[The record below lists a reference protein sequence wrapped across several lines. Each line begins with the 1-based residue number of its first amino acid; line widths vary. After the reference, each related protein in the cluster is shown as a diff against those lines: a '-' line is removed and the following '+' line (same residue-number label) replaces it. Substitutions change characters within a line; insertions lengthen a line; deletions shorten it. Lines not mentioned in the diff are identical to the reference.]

1 MLHYLEYR
9 LGYKLFRLRKGRIV
23 PTHEAEQMISEID
36 GVFEAVG
43 RVDRI
48 ASDLREGTGGRISV
62 VAVSSIAVGIL
73 PEVLRQ
79 VAERHSKI
87 PISLNAQNLP
97 DQIRTVSSAEAA
109 IGTATNV
116 KPSPGLDR
124 RPLGKVGTE
133 RVRKR

>member
-1 MLHYLEYR
+1 MNLRHMEIFRAIYHAKSVSGAARILGISQPSVSRMLHYLEYR

-62 VAVSSIAVGIL
+62 VARSEEHTSEL
-73 PEVLRQ
+73 
-79 VAERHSKI
+79 K
-87 PISLNAQNLP
+87 SLMRNSYA
-97 DQIRTVSSAEAA
+97 
-109 IGTATNV
+109 
-116 KPSPGLDR
+116 
-124 RPLGKVGTE
+124 
-133 RVRKR
+133 